1 MKNLQLQIRKENII
15 SLNGQIAY
23 CLEAISQND
32 IMDWEI
38 KEYKGVIESCKL
50 EIIENQ
56 NVINAIIEN

>member
-1 MKNLQLQIRKENII
+1 MTNLQMQIRKENII

-23 CLEAISQND
+23 CWEAISQND

-38 KEYKGVIESCKL
+38 KEYEGVIESCKL